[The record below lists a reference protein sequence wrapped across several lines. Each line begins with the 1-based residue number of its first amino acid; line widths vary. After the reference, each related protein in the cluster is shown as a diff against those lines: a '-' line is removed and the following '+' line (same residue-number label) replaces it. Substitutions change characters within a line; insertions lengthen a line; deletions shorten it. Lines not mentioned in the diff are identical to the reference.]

1 MSVTM
6 KKLMSFIHDST
17 LVEQAPELSHSRV
30 QHCVGDMEVEDLEA
44 QFEDKAALRTD
55 EM

>member
-1 MSVTM
+1 MAALWLN
-6 KKLMSFIHDST
+6 KH
-17 LVEQAPELSHSRV
+17 QNWAHSRV
-30 QHCVGDMEVEDLEA
+30 QHCVGDMEVEDFEA